1 MEQAELQPL
10 YDSYHRKIAKV
21 DLRFKRY
28 LYSQINWKARII
40 SIKGARGVGKT
51 TMLLQHIL
59 ENYEDIDQTL
69 YASLDNLWFATHGL
83 MELVDWAD
91 RHGISRLYL
100 DEVHRYEG
108 WSQALKN
115 IYDDYPDMS
124 IVYEADPKGQLLCCS
139 SSTNML

>member
-69 YASLDNLWFATHGL
+69 YASLDNLWFATHSL
-83 MELVDWAD
+83 MDLVRLGGPA
-91 RHGISRLYL
+91 RHFP
-100 DEVHRYEG
+100 
-108 WSQALKN
+108 AL
-115 IYDDYPDMS
+115 S
-124 IVYEADPKGQLLCCS
+124 GRS
-139 SSTNML
+139 SSLRRVVPGTEKHLR

>member
-59 ENYEDIDQTL
+59 RTMRTSTRLSMPRWTIC
-69 YASLDNLWFATHGL
+69 GL
-83 MELVDWAD
+83 PHTV
-91 RHGISRLYL
+91 
-100 DEVHRYEG
+100 
-108 WSQALKN
+108 
-115 IYDDYPDMS
+115 
-124 IVYEADPKGQLLCCS
+124 
-139 SSTNML
+139 

>member
-59 ENYEDIDQTL
+59 ENYEDIDQTGQSVVCHTQSDGPRRL
-69 YASLDNLWFATHGL
+69 GGPA
-83 MELVDWAD
+83 
-91 RHGISRLYL
+91 RHFP
-100 DEVHRYEG
+100 
-108 WSQALKN
+108 AL
-115 IYDDYPDMS
+115 S
-124 IVYEADPKGQLLCCS
+124 GRS
-139 SSTNML
+139 SSLRRVVPGTEKHLR